1 MKQIIFI
8 CGVLLCNVAFTQ
20 TIRTTDKSFEKRID
34 LLLSETVPFK
44 YVAELSEADLENY
57 LLLDARELEE
67 YETSHIKGA
76 KYIGYDK
83 PDYTVLSDVEDDQP
97 IILYCSIGYRSEKIG
112 EQLKERGFTE
122 VYNLYGSIFEWVNQD
137 KPIVDESG
145 EETKKI
151 YTYSWMWSKWMM
163 NSEYQQIW

>member
-1 MKQIIFI
+1 M
-8 CGVLLCNVAFTQ
+8 VS
-20 TIRTTDKSFEKRID
+20 RRRIP
-34 LLLSETVPFK
+34 LSK
-44 YVAELSEADLENY
+44 
-57 LLLDARELEE
+57 
-67 YETSHIKGA
+67 K
-76 KYIGYDK
+76 
-83 PDYTVLSDVEDDQP
+83 P